1 MASVDIDRLRD
12 LPFLRE
18 ADPQVLKGL
27 AEAAREK
34 RYRPGQV
41 ILQEGSRGRELYLIV
56 EGLVE
61 AVKHH
66 EGEEV
71 VLATRGPG
79 DFLGEMG
86 LLEDSP
92 RSATVRAL
100 KPTRLLEI
108 SEVDLLSVLDGRP
121 VLLYEAAREL
131 SSRLR
136 EADVRRIADLQR
148 KNEELAQAYR
158 ELQEA
163 QAALVEKERLEHEL
177 ALARE
182 LQQSILPRTFP
193 ELPGAS
199 FAAHSRPARQV
210 GGDFYDVILLSGG
223 RVGLLMADVSDKGL
237 PAALYMALTR
247 SLLRAEARHH
257 ASPRQVLLST
267 HRLLL
272 EMTQA
277 TMFVTVFYGVLDL
290 GNGTLRYA
298 RAGHNYPLLFN
309 PLSGEC
315 RALIGQGIV
324 LGCVER
330 VNLEE
335 VSADLRPGE
344 LLVLYTDGITDANSA
359 GGEFFG
365 MKRLRET
372 VCGSGELSPQSVC
385 DLVFEHVD
393 RFQAGAVQYDDM
405 ALLVV
410 RMS

>member
-1 MASVDIDRLRD
+1 V
-12 LPFLRE
+12 PFLKE
-18 ADPQVLKGL
+18 ADPEVLQGL
-27 AEAAREK
+27 AQAASEK
-34 RYRPGQV
+34 LFRPGQV
-41 ILQEGSRGRELYLIV
+41 ILEEGSRGRELYLIV

-71 VLATRGPG
+71 VLARRGPG
-79 DFLGEMG
+79 DLLGEMG
-86 LLEDSP
+86 LLEDTP

-100 KPTRLLEI
+100 KPTRLLEV
-108 SEVDLLSVLDGRP
+108 SETDLRSVLDGRP
-121 VLLYEAAREL
+121 VLLYEAARVL

-136 EADVRRIADLQR
+136 EADLRRIADLQR
-148 KNEELAQAYR
+148 KNEELARAYR

-193 ELPGAS
+193 KLPGAS
-199 FAAHSRPARQV
+199 CAALSRPAREV
-210 GGDFYDVILLSGG
+210 GGDFYDVIPLSGG

-237 PAALYMALTR
+237 AAALYMALTR

-277 TMFVTVFYGVLDL
+277 DMFVTVFYGVLDL

-309 PLSGEC
+309 PYSGEC
-315 RALIGQGIV
+315 RALTGQGIV

-330 VNLEE
+330 VDLEE
-335 VSADLRPGE
+335 VSVELHPGE
-344 LLVLYTDGITDANSA
+344 LLVLYTDGITDANST

-372 VCGSGELSPQSVC
+372 VCGTGELSPQSVC

-405 ALLVV
+405 ALLVA